1 MTQQYFK
8 AAIFDLD
15 GVIADTARFHF
26 LAWQSIADDE
36 GFSLPVVVDD
46 RVKGVDRMASLN
58 IVLEYADRAYSD
70 AEKAAL
76 AAQKNE
82 RYVEM
87 IAGLTP
93 ADLLPGAQQL
103 LDRLR
108 DDGVG
113 IGLASASRNALP
125 VLKALGIFEH
135 FNAIA
140 DANYIRQPK
149 PHPEIFLTAAD
160 GLGVSPADCLGFE
173 DAEAGVTAIKA
184 AGMTAVGVGS
194 AELLREADAVVP
206 NLTAFDYDRYFKPL
220 V

>member
-36 GFSLPVVVDD
+36 GFSLPAVVDD

-58 IVLEYADRAYSD
+58 IVLEYAGRTYSD
-70 AEKAAL
+70 AEKEAL

-82 RYVEM
+82 RYVKL

-93 ADLLPGAQQL
+93 ADLLPGAQLL

-108 DDGVG
+108 VDGIG

-135 FNAIA
+135 FNTIA
-140 DANYIRQPK
+140 DANYISHPK

-173 DAEAGVTAIKA
+173 DAEAGITAIKA

-194 AELLREADAVVP
+194 AELLREADDIVSD
-206 NLTAFDYDRYFKPL
+206 LTAFDYDRYFRTL
-220 V
+220 I